1 MAQRE
6 DFVTGTS
13 TNADLDASGRSSE
26 QIRSEINRTRSNMDE
41 TFAALDAKLTPSQIG
56 LEVWN
61 LFKGGSSAGASKLWR
76 IAKEHPMPAAVIGLG
91 LGWLLVESSKEEE
104 DRASYRFRGE
114 YSDYGYGRPSYA
126 GATGTRAYTAY
137 DSGYN
142 TYDEYDEEG
151 GRLSAA
157 KDKVK
162 DVADSAKDAVSGA
175 AHRVGDAASS
185 AKDRVSDL
193 GHRAKDRASGL
204 KYRTKDRAVA
214 LKGQANYK
222 ARQARL
228 GFWQKMEENPLMVGA
243 ATLALGVI
251 AGLSI
256 PSTRKENELM
266 GETRDRILEEVKE
279 TGQEVLEKGKHVAE
293 AVVDT
298 VKNEAQGQGLTP
310 DSVVSNVADKVRT
323 VAKEAANTAKEE
335 AKRQNL
341 TPDAMKDRGK
351 QAADRVGDTAQA
363 SVHEH
368 EPELIKR

>member
-13 TNADLDASGRSSE
+13 MDSDLDASGRSSE

-61 LFKGGSSAGASKLWR
+61 LFKGGSTAGASKLWR

-91 LGWLLVESSKEEE
+91 LGWLLVESSRQEE
-104 DRASYRFRGE
+104 DRASYRLRGE
-114 YSDYGYGRPSYA
+114 YGDYGYGRPSYA
-126 GATGTRAYTAY
+126 GAAGTRAYTSY
-137 DSGYN
+137 ESG
-142 TYDEYDEEG
+142 YDEYDEEG

-162 DVADSAKDAVSGA
+162 DVAGSAKDAVSGA

-185 AKDRVSDL
+185 AKEHALDL
-193 GHRAKDRASGL
+193 GHRAKERASDL
-204 KYRTKDRAVA
+204 KYRTKGRAVA
-214 LKGQANYK
+214 LKGQAGYK
-222 ARQARL
+222 ARQAKL

-256 PSTRKENELM
+256 PSTRKEDELM
-266 GETRDRILEEVKE
+266 GETRDRLFEEVKE

-293 AVVDT
+293 AVADK
-298 VKNEAQGQGLTP
+298 VKTEAQGQGLTP

-323 VAKEAANTAKEE
+323 VAKEAVNTAKEE
-335 AKRQNL
+335 ARKQDL
-341 TPDAMKDRGK
+341 TPDALK
-351 QAADRVGDTAQA
+351 QNQNQPAETL
-363 SVHEH
+363 
-368 EPELIKR
+368 EPELAKR

>member
-1 MAQRE
+1 MAERE
-6 DFVTGTS
+6 DFVTTNTTTVTS
-13 TNADLDASGRSSE
+13 DASDLGGGRDSDR
-26 QIRSEINRTRSNMDE
+26 IRSEINRTRSNMDE

-91 LGWLLVESSKEEE
+91 LGWLLVESSREEE
-104 DRASYRFRGE
+104 DRVSYRRGYRGE

-126 GATGTRAYTAY
+126 GAAGTRSYAAYESP
-137 DSGYN
+137 DYN
-142 TYDEYDEEG
+142 DYDEYDEEG

-162 DVADSAKDAVSGA
+162 DVAGSAKDAVSGA
-175 AHRVGDAASS
+175 AHRVGDVASS
-185 AKDRVSDL
+185 AKEHALDL
-193 GHRAKDRASGL
+193 GHRAKDRASDL
-204 KYRTKDRAVA
+204 KYRTKDKAVA
-214 LKGQANYK
+214 LKGQAGYK
-222 ARQARL
+222 ARQAKL

-251 AGLSI
+251 AGLSL

-266 GETRDRILEEVKE
+266 GETRDRLFEEVKE
-279 TGQEVLEKGKHVAE
+279 TGQEVLEKGRHVAE

-298 VKNEAQGQGLTP
+298 VKHEAQGQGLTP

-323 VAKEAANTAKEE
+323 VAKEAAHTAKEE
-335 AKRQNL
+335 AKRQDL
-341 TPDAMKDRGK
+341 TPNALKS
-351 QAADRVGDTAQA
+351 QNQNQPAEA
-363 SVHEH
+363 HEH

>member
-13 TNADLDASGRSSE
+13 LDSDLDASGRSSE

-61 LFKGGSSAGASKLWR
+61 LFKGGSSAGAGKLWR

-91 LGWLLVESSKEEE
+91 IGWLLVESSKEEQ
-104 DRASYRFRGE
+104 DRSSYRLRGE
-114 YSDYGYGRPSYA
+114 YGDYGYGRPSYA
-126 GATGTRAYTAY
+126 GAAGSRAYTSY
-137 DSGYN
+137 ESRYN
-142 TYDEYDEEG
+142 EYDEYDEEG

-162 DVADSAKDAVSGA
+162 DVAESAKDAVSGA
-175 AHRVGDAASS
+175 AHRVGDVASG
-185 AKDRVSDL
+185 AKEHALDL
-193 GHRAKDRASGL
+193 GHRAKDRASDL
-204 KYRTKDRAVA
+204 KYRTKNRAVA
-214 LKGQANYK
+214 LKGQAGYK
-222 ARQARL
+222 TRQAKL
-228 GFWQKMEENPLMVGA
+228 GFWQKMEENPLMIGA

-256 PSTRKENELM
+256 PSTRREDELM
-266 GETRDRILEEVKE
+266 GETRDRLFEEVKE
-279 TGQEVLEKGKHVAE
+279 TGQEVLEKGRHVAE
-293 AVVDT
+293 AVADK

-310 DSVVSNVADKVRT
+310 DSVVSNVAEKVRT
-323 VAKEAANTAKEE
+323 VAKEAVNTAKEE
-335 AKRQNL
+335 AKRQDL
-341 TPDAMKDRGK
+341 TPDALKQQGQ
-351 QAADRVGDTAQA
+351 QAADRVGETARTEA
-363 SVHEH
+363 HLH

>member
-1 MAQRE
+1 MAERE
-6 DFVTGTS
+6 DFVTTTNTTVTS
-13 TNADLDASGRSSE
+13 DASDLGGGRDSDR
-26 QIRSEINRTRSNMDE
+26 IRSEINRTRSNMDE

-104 DRASYRFRGE
+104 DRTSYRVRGE

-126 GATGTRAYTAY
+126 GAAGTRAYTSY
-137 DSGYN
+137 ESRDYG
-142 TYDEYDEEG
+142 YDEYDEEG
-151 GRLSAA
+151 GRLAAA

-162 DVADSAKDAVSGA
+162 DVAESAKDAVSGA
-175 AHRVGDAASS
+175 AHRVGDVASS

-193 GHRAKDRASGL
+193 GHRVTDRASDL

-214 LKGQANYK
+214 LKGQAGYK
-222 ARQARL
+222 ARQAKL

-256 PSTRKENELM
+256 PATRKENELM
-266 GETRDRILEEVKE
+266 GETRDRLFEEVKE

-293 AVVDT
+293 AVADK
-298 VKNEAQGQGLTP
+298 VKTEAQGQGLTP
-310 DSVVSNVADKVRT
+310 ETVVSNVADKVRT
-323 VAKEAANTAKEE
+323 VAKEAVNTAKEE
-335 AKRQNL
+335 AKRQDL
-341 TPDAMKDRGK
+341 TPNALKGQGQDQGQPA
-351 QAADRVGDTAQA
+351 VT
-363 SVHEH
+363 HEH
-368 EPELIKR
+368 EPELVKP